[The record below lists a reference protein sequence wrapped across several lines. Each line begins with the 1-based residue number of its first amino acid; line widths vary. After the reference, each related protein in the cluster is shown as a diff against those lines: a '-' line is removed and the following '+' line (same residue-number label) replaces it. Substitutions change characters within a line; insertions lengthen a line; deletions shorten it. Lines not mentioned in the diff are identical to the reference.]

1 MPSHEL
7 GGRGSEDKLLQAP
20 QEAKYLLIVA
30 FIVWLLLSR
39 NVSHES
45 ILGDYHTMEG
55 NPSFYVNIVK
65 IMALTNNGKAE
76 KATRQPIS
84 Q

>member
-1 MPSHEL
+1 
-7 GGRGSEDKLLQAP
+7 
-20 QEAKYLLIVA
+20 
-30 FIVWLLLSR
+30 
-39 NVSHES
+39 
-45 ILGDYHTMEG
+45 MEG